1 MPGGVGTYLAGVVA
15 RELKIRCRWEKPGL
29 CGRASKLHLS
39 EQDLADAELVGRAG
53 VQATLT
59 GHGGKA
65 VALRPVGDET
75 QYELRSFESMAGE
88 RHVPPE
94 WIDDSDLGVT
104 APFRKYLQSCVGEL
118 VEYAVPLKD
127 SAPKV
132 R

>member
-15 RELKIRCRWEKPGL
+15 KELKIRCRWEKPGL

-39 EQDLADAELVGRAG
+39 RQDLADAELVGRAG
-53 VQATLT
+53 VQAALT

-65 VALRPVGDET
+65 VALRPVGAEPK
-75 QYELRSFESMAGE
+75 YELRSFESMAGE

-94 WIDDSDLGVT
+94 WIDDSDLSVT
-104 APFRKYLQSCVGEL
+104 EPFKDYLRSCIGDL
-118 VEYAVPLKD
+118 VDYALLLMD